1 MSHMKQKQYE
11 VRVTEFDTYKLPQIP
26 EPYFWKLW
34 CNGSNVAFLELRKK
48 GRFFSTIIKG
58 SSIIAGDLA
67 STVEMLE
74 ETAYYMMKEYLDIHE
89 RED

>member
-1 MSHMKQKQYE
+1 MTRMKQKQYE
-11 VRVTEFDTYKLPQIP
+11 IQIPEFETYRLPEIP

-48 GRFFSTIIKG
+48 GRIFSTVIKG
-58 SSIIAGDLA
+58 SSIIAGEFQD
-67 STVEMLE
+67 TVDKVE
-74 ETAYYMMKEYLDIHE
+74 ETAYYMMEEYLNIYQ